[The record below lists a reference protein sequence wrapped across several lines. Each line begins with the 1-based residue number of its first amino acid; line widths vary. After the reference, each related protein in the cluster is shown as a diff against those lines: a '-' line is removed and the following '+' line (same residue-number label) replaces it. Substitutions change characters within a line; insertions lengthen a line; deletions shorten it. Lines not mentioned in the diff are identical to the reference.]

1 MRYRNYRYNDLNTIW
16 VIMAIN
22 FLVFVAT
29 MASRKLFLFLALQP
43 ASFMDRPWTII
54 TNLFVHGG
62 MWHITANM
70 LTLFFFGSYVIRLI
84 GTINFLLIYFLGGIF
99 GNILFMLLASP
110 YSMVVGA
117 SGAIFA
123 LEGLLVLLA
132 PQMRVV
138 ILPIPAPIP
147 LWVAVIGG
155 FLLMSL
161 FPGVAWQGHLGG
173 LIIGLIA
180 GVLLRNRVRPN
191 F

>member
-1 MRYRNYRYNDLNTIW
+1 
-16 VIMAIN
+16 MAIN